1 MHRYLI
7 IFSLLILGA
16 FSAEAQH
23 YDRGYEAVPSSPF
36 VEKGTWV
43 FGGSAR
49 YSQHINDDFN
59 LAVINGISSEGFN
72 LSLNPKL
79 VYMVKDNM
87 GVGLK
92 VSYDRGMLDLSSA
105 DLSIS
110 DISMS
115 ARDCY
120 QINHKFSAHALYRA
134 YIPLAGSKRI
144 AMFADLML
152 GGSFKQG
159 KAFYPGKD
167 YIIGTYEEKYALELA
182 VDPGIIAFL
191 TERLAVELNVGMFG
205 VSYGWT
211 DQIHNQVYTGSR
223 EATQINFKVNIFS
236 IGFGLAYYL

>member
-1 MHRYLI
+1 MLV
-7 IFSLLILGA
+7 LGA
-16 FSAEAQH
+16 FGAEAQH

-36 VEKGTWV
+36 VGKGTWV
-43 FGGSAR
+43 LGGTAR
-49 YSQHINDDFN
+49 YTQHVNDNFN
-59 LAVINGISSEGFN
+59 LAVINGINSEGIN
-72 LSLNPKL
+72 LSVNPKL
-79 VYMVKDNM
+79 VYMVKDNV

-92 VSYDRGMLDLSSA
+92 LSYDRGMLDLASA

-115 ARDCY
+115 ARDCF

-159 KAFYPGKD
+159 KAFYPGKE
-167 YIIGTYEEKYALELA
+167 YIVGTYEEKYALELA

-191 TERLAVELNVGMFG
+191 TERLAVEVNVGVFG

-211 DQIHNQVYTGSR
+211 DQIHNQVMNGSSDSTS
-223 EATQINFKVNIFS
+223 AGFMVNFLSLGV
-236 IGFGLAYYL
+236 GLSYYFL